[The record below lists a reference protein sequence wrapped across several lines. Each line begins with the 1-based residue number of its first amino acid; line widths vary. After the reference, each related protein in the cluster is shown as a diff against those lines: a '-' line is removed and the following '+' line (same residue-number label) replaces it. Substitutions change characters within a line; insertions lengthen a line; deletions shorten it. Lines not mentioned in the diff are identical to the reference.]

1 MAAAALPLHAGAAP
15 PQCDAAP
22 GTFFN
27 VFAGSLETIMVPVV
41 TGSLEITNA
50 SVLPSVAG
58 SVEGKVAAPT
68 DVNWASVPAGAV
80 VNFLTGN
87 PMTLDLPPITSIDSY
102 TGAPLEIANSPA
114 ISELGPGQARDLNT
128 GGVITIVGMLPFL
141 CAAH

>member
-1 MAAAALPLHAGAAP
+1 MAAAALPLHAGAAS

-27 VFAGSLETIMVPVV
+27 VFTGSLETIMVPVV

-87 PMTLDLPPITSIDSY
+87 LILPAFSGHRVKRLVVPQTL
-102 TGAPLEIANSPA
+102 
-114 ISELGPGQARDLNT
+114 LG
-128 GGVITIVGMLPFL
+128 
-141 CAAH
+141 